1 MHAAMCVA
9 QEEAGAAAQQVASLE
24 ARLQVA
30 ANEREACEVA
40 AFELAEQAA
49 KVQIDR
55 VIEAAELEKAAAF
68 GAAAEATARLEE
80 SKRAAA
86 ALDRQ
91 LQQTK
96 VSPRPHYS
104 PSPLALTTHHS

>member
-1 MHAAMCVA
+1 MCVT

-80 SKRAAA
+80 SN
-86 ALDRQ
+86 
-91 LQQTK
+91 
-96 VSPRPHYS
+96 
-104 PSPLALTTHHS
+104 